1 MFDRMTVTIAGL
13 PAGAIIIAVGFVLTT
28 VGCLWIRRITQG
40 EPERPRTS
48 FRAFAERPFIPA
60 SSLILGAVLLGFV
73 SLFAGSSWFTV
84 GEPGEGVGATGT
96 TRGWLLNAGL
106 ALEALA
112 VALTARRLW
121 IRWHL

>member
-48 FRAFAERPFIPA
+48 FRAFAERPFLPPI
-60 SSLILGAVLLGFV
+60 SLILGVALLGSVLLFT
-73 SLFAGSSWFTV
+73 GSTWLTV
-84 GEPGEGVGATGT
+84 GVSGDLAGPSGT
-96 TRGWLLNAGL
+96 TQGWLLNAGL